1 VTRVSI
7 HERIKMIRERFDLTQ
22 EEFGERISLSRPQI
36 TLMEAGKRQLSE
48 RTAND
53 ICRVF
58 GVNQEWLI
66 HGEGEMFKEKEAY
79 IQYLVYHVLNADEK
93 ERDFLM
99 TYFRLPE
106 KKRALFADFFDKLL
120 AKENN
125 GP

>member
-1 VTRVSI
+1 MSI

>member
-1 VTRVSI
+1 MSI

-22 EEFGERISLSRPQI
+22 EEFGEHISLSRPQI

-66 HGEGEMFKEKEAY
+66 HGEGEMFKEREAY

>member
-1 VTRVSI
+1 MSI

-106 KKRALFADFFDKLL
+106 KKRALFAEFFDKLL
-120 AKENN
+120 EK
-125 GP
+125 

>member
-1 VTRVSI
+1 MTRVSI

>member
-1 VTRVSI
+1 MSI

-66 HGEGEMFKEKEAY
+66 HGEGEMFKEREAY

>member
-1 VTRVSI
+1 MSI
-7 HERIKMIRERFDLTQ
+7 HERIKMIREKFDLTQ

-66 HGEGEMFKEKEAY
+66 HGEGEMFKEKNEKEAY
-79 IQYLVYHVLNADEK
+79 IHYLVYHVLKTDEK

-120 AKENN
+120 EK
-125 GP
+125 

>member
-1 VTRVSI
+1 MTRVSI

-66 HGEGEMFKEKEAY
+66 HGEGEMFKEREAY

>member
-7 HERIKMIRERFDLTQ
+7 HERIKMIREKFGLTQ

-66 HGEGEMFKEKEAY
+66 HGEGEMFKEKNEKEAY
-79 IQYLVYHVLNADEK
+79 IHYLVYHVLKADEK

-106 KKRALFADFFDKLL
+106 KKRALFAEFFDKLL
-120 AKENN
+120 EK
-125 GP
+125 